1 MGNSGHCD
9 AGCIP
14 RKRVDLPG
22 RGTAGGTRRSSVR
35 GTLVMGLNPDSR
47 LGSLIKPSVWAEPA
61 PAAIPKRGNSD
72 PVPANGQG
80 V

>member
-1 MGNSGHCD
+1 
-9 AGCIP
+9 
-14 RKRVDLPG
+14 
-22 RGTAGGTRRSSVR
+22 
-35 GTLVMGLNPDSR
+35 MGLNPDSR
-47 LGSLIKPSVWAEPA
+47 LGSLIKPSVRAEPA